1 MVKKLKITEIT
12 EEGLYLF
19 AEQMQFIKKVI
30 SKKYPNL
37 DIVKINFYTNGE
49 ISVGYDNG
57 TYCGKPNIEYFRI
70 PFEKFMEMQRE
81 VQKKK

>member
-1 MVKKLKITEIT
+1 MVKRIKITEIT

-30 SKKYPNL
+30 AKKYPHL

-57 TYCGKPNIEYFRI
+57 THCGKPDTEWFDIT
-70 PFEKFMEMQRE
+70 FEDFVEM
-81 VQKKK
+81 QKKKKK